1 MSNTYTE
8 VISQSSQ
15 VATSNESNEKF
26 IFLVQLEGRPRGA
39 KWSITLVDIDSLR
52 LKKRNLSTYIMTIS
66 NKLFFKANFGIL
78 KSIQNI
84 SAN

>member
-26 IFLVQLEGRPRGA
+26 IFLVQFEARPGGA

-78 KSIQNI
+78 KSIQNK

>member
-26 IFLVQLEGRPRGA
+26 IFLVQFEALPGGA

-52 LKKRNLSTYIMTIS
+52 LKKRNLSTYIITIS